1 MMIKK
6 YSALLI
12 ALLLVAALA
21 ACDGNIRITIDAEAD
36 KEQTE
41 STSDTPGEETPQNKE
56 GASFPADASIP
67 APDFLSDEQKTVYRQ
82 GHELYTLLFG
92 GDTSAVDASASGTRE
107 TVELDGVT
115 YQIAAGKY
123 KNWSDFSR
131 DVNAVFTKDL
141 WNQRNNTSDIPIYRE
156 HNGKLCFRDISM
168 SQSPYFNPNF
178 PDEFSLQQQSKDSIS
193 FYVTG
198 HYALPYPLEGETGE
212 QRDQRLKDDF
222 EYTRDILTTMDRT
235 ENGWRLS
242 EFTTSQAFDHEYAGR
257 LLSEEQSYSLED
269 FIMEDKEIL
278 KSGDYQYYITK
289 GVAVISKYIGTSK
302 EVVIPA
308 QVDGY
313 QVIAIGNIFGD
324 VGGAFQDCST
334 VVSVTIPEGV
344 VQIQDYA
351 FQSCKNL
358 EVVNIPSTV
367 NSIYPCAFDDS
378 PKLKAVY
385 FAGDAPEIA
394 RYAFSA
400 ADVIFYYK
408 AGADGWTNPYY
419 ARPTKTY

>member
-1 MMIKK
+1 MKRYI
-6 YSALLI
+6 SLLI
-12 ALLLVAALA
+12 ALLLAAALS
-21 ACDGNIRITIDAEAD
+21 ACDGSIRITIDTRTDQNDPANTAEV
-36 KEQTE
+36 
-41 STSDTPGEETPQNKE
+41 PGGAQEEE
-56 GASFPADASIP
+56 GASFPADSTIP
-67 APDFLSDEQKTVYRQ
+67 APDFLSAEQKEVYRQ

-92 GDTSAVDASASGTRE
+92 GETSNLDSPAATERE
-107 TVELDGVT
+107 TVVLDGIT
-115 YQIAAGKY
+115 YQIAQGKY
-123 KNWSDFSR
+123 KNWSDFNR

-141 WNQRNNTSDIPIYRE
+141 WNKLNNTGDAPIYRE
-156 HNGKLCFRDISM
+156 HNGKLCFQDISM

-178 PDEFSLQQQSKDSIS
+178 PDEFSLQQQSENSIS

-198 HYALPYPLEGETGE
+198 HYSSPYPLEGETGE
-212 QRDQRLKDDF
+212 ERDQRLKDDF
-222 EYTRDILTTMDRT
+222 EYVQDIRTIMDRT
-235 ENGWRLS
+235 ENGWRLA
-242 EFTTSQAFDHEYAGR
+242 EFTTTQTFDHEYAGR
-257 LLSEEQSYSLED
+257 PLSEGQSYSFED
-269 FIMEDKEIL
+269 FTMEDKKIL

-289 GVAVISKYIGTSK
+289 GVAVVSKYTGKDKT
-302 EVVIPA
+302 VVIPDRM
-308 QVDGY
+308 DGY

-324 VGGAFQDCST
+324 AGGAFQDCST

-385 FAGDAPEIA
+385 FAGDAPEIG
-394 RYAFSA
+394 RYNFSA

-408 AGADGWTNPYY
+408 EGADGWTNPYY
-419 ARPTKTY
+419 SRTTKTY